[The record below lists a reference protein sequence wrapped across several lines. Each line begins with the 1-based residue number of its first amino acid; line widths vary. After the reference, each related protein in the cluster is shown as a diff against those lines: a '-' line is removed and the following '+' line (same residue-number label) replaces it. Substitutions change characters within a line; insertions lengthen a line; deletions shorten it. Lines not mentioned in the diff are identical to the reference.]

1 MRVEESWK
9 QFLWKL
15 IEDPPAQIV
24 TLNIL
29 SSVFIKFLSG
39 NVITLGLVTELTSTT
54 ATNQQYW
61 SPRQFQK

>member
-1 MRVEESWK
+1 MQVEESWK

-39 NVITLGLVTELTSTT
+39 NVITLVSDHHCEAAHQPIKEPDNPLFNS
-54 ATNQQYW
+54 
-61 SPRQFQK
+61 